1 MRRNRPRF
9 PETPARL
16 PPNLSFV
23 LGISPSAMTLGLGNM
38 RALLKELGHPEE
50 KLRPVVVAGTNGK
63 GSVTA
68 YLSALLAANGRRVGS
83 YSSPHVY
90 SVNER
95 ICVDNQPVAVEEME
109 DAAAR
114 IVPLY
119 EKIGYSYF
127 EALTAISFLIFAQ
140 SDIDLCVLE
149 TGLGGRFD
157 ATNVVEPVLSVIT
170 GISLDHRRILGDSEE
185 EILREKMGITRT
197 GTPLLVG
204 ELSPD
209 LEAIVAGKAE
219 REHIP
224 LRRFDELGRVEV
236 KDMTAYGMRAHLRT
250 HGHDYG
256 TVPLPLVGA
265 HQASNALLAV
275 AAAEHLIKD
284 VSRLERAAA
293 ITHLPGR
300 FEARE
305 VAGKT
310 VVLDVAHNVASARAL
325 VEVLRESFACEQ
337 RTLLLAVTRDK
348 DVAGIIRELAPHF
361 RRVVVTEYQEN
372 PRAVPTAKLGKLV
385 RAELIRLKRDDVAE
399 TVIEEPQPGEA
410 WKLVQATA
418 APDELVCITG
428 SFFIAAE
435 LRRMLLAEGDLL

>member
-310 VVLDVAHNVASARAL
+310 VVLDVAHNDAAL
-325 VEVLRESFACEQ
+325 
-337 RTLLLAVTRDK
+337 
-348 DVAGIIRELAPHF
+348 
-361 RRVVVTEYQEN
+361 
-372 PRAVPTAKLGKLV
+372 TA
-385 RAELIRLKRDDVAE
+385 AAE
-399 TVIEEPQPGEA
+399 TLAAVSPPTKNAMILGMLPRKELLRFPEEFHRYVRRLYLVDPAPGDSLTAPALLERIGLANVKNKPVDVFVESNFESESQWERFLDGLFASPSEA
-410 WKLVQATA
+410 VL
-418 APDELVCITG
+418 ITG
-428 SFFIAAE
+428 SFRTVEVFG
-435 LRRMLLAEGDLL
+435 RRLENLEVS